1 LDVPSCCGR
10 VSLDKTLV
18 GSGGRGRGNQHVG
31 QHCTLQWLHCMG
43 RLQLISRSAVAL
55 VCAGTLTSTSEGR
68 ASPIS
73 TFCWGDTSSLDH
85 CGRSSRDHDSRHCL
99 ARVFLAPW
107 STCCCRDA
115 KTRVGVSGVCRN
127 TDINKRGADIS
138 SFCWGDAS
146 SCFRVTMALLGSN
159 HENDRLL
166 TSCPLHPP
174 RRSLRPCTGW
184 SPQVRNGTVRASH

>member
-1 LDVPSCCGR
+1 MMNSDVRTSDCSRLTFAPVGYHRYAVGQSQSANSR
-10 VSLDKTLV
+10 HFILV
-18 GSGGRGRGNQHVG
+18 G
-31 QHCTLQWLHCMG
+31 W
-43 RLQLISRSAVAL
+43 IIRSFVQIITGSEAV
-55 VCAGTLTSTSEGR
+55 SER
-68 ASPIS
+68 S
-73 TFCWGDTSSLDH
+73 TFCSLNSLRFLIIGVQCSRANSTSGSESQPANQLVGD
-85 CGRSSRDHDSRHCL
+85 
-99 ARVFLAPW
+99 
-107 STCCCRDA
+107 
-115 KTRVGVSGVCRN
+115 KTGVGFGVCRN